1 MGIRTLRGV
10 IALLI
15 ALAVLAGYTVLLT
28 QTMDTES
35 YNTWGALFM
44 VPVVVGL
51 NLILINTVRRGKDR
65 WITGIIV
72 IGFFLKLLAI
82 FGRYFMAYVLYGGAS
97 DAERYNL
104 YAAEHYFE
112 WRRGNFLW
120 EAGEKAG
127 TQAMELI
134 TTAVYFVI
142 GPSTLTAFFMF
153 GSFAFW
159 GVYLIFRAFQIAV
172 PEGDE
177 RRYALLV
184 FLLPSVLFWPSS
196 IGKESWLMLFVG
208 VGAYG
213 AAKFFAGQ
221 MVIGLPIIVLGLAG
235 SALIRPHVTVL
246 FTAALL
252 VAQLMRP
259 TGANSTGILTK
270 FLGIV
275 VMGAA
280 VLVMTT
286 QSAAFLGIDDITIDA
301 VGQEIEY
308 RSDNTA
314 QGGSAF
320 EPVPLTHP
328 LGVPAAIGTVLFRP
342 LPWEAS
348 GVAMLAQSVESVLLI
363 GLFALAV
370 PRLRS
375 LPGFLRRNP
384 YVVFAVVYALAFI
397 IAFAGFSN
405 FGILA
410 RQRVLMLPFVLVMLA
425 LPIKPK
431 AKRQRAPQYL
441 GPRPVLYAGR

>member
-1 MGIRTLRGV
+1 ML
-10 IALLI
+10 ALL
-15 ALAVLAGYTVLLT
+15 ALVGYTVLLT

-51 NLILINTVRRGKDR
+51 NLVLLNTVRRGKDQ
-65 WITGIIV
+65 WITGV
-72 IGFFLKLLAI
+72 VLVGFFLKLLGI
-82 FGRYFMAYVLYGGAS
+82 FGRYFMAYVLYGGGS

-112 WRRGNFLW
+112 WRKGNFLW
-120 EAGEKAG
+120 EVGEKAG
-127 TQAMELI
+127 TQTMELI

-142 GPSTLTAFFMF
+142 GPSTLTAFFVF

-172 PEGDE
+172 PEGDQ
-177 RRYALLV
+177 RRYAVLV
-184 FLLPSVLFWPSS
+184 FLLPSLLFWPSS

-208 VGAYG
+208 VAAYG
-213 AAKFFAGQ
+213 AARFFAGQ
-221 MVIGLPIIVLGLAG
+221 IALGLPVIILGLFG

-259 TGANSTGILTK
+259 TRANSTGVLTK
-270 FLGIV
+270 FLGVV

-286 QSAAFLGIDDITIDA
+286 QSAEFLGIEDITIDA
-301 VGQEIEY
+301 VSQEIEY

-320 EPVPLTHP
+320 EPVPLSHP

-342 LPWEAS
+342 FPWEAS
-348 GVAMLAQSVESVLLI
+348 GPAMLAQSAESVLLI

-375 LPGFLRRNP
+375 LPGFFRRNP

-425 LPIKPK
+425 LPVKPK
-431 AKRQRAPQYL
+431 TKKKRTPQYV